1 MQKSFLAKF
10 ASTVAA
16 LALTTG
22 AACAKG
28 KTFAMVQY
36 NQQVSFF
43 TDMTKGA
50 QKAADELGDKLV
62 VFDANNSASAQDNAF
77 DTYIQQKVDGI
88 IIVAVDPDGVMG
100 SVKAADKAGIPVVSA
115 DAALPPGPQK
125 VGITVDNEAAG
136 KQLGGF
142 YVDYVKKNMGG
153 KASLGIVGALNSNLQ
168 LLRQKG
174 FESVTSADPGIKQV
188 GVVDG
193 RNIQDQALA
202 AGENL
207 LTGNPN
213 LDTVYATGEPALIGA
228 IAAAASQGRDKL
240 KIFGWDLSAQAV
252 AAIDAG
258 TVVAVVQQAPDQEG
272 YKAVQALDTI
282 TGGGTVDKTIKVPI
296 EIVTKANVDKYRAAY
311 K

>member
-1 MQKSFLAKF
+1 MRNQHLRRLAG
-10 ASTVAA
+10 TVAA
-16 LALTTG
+16 LALMAG
-22 AACAKG
+22 AAQAKG
-28 KTFAMVQY
+28 KTFALIQY

-43 TDMTKGA
+43 TDITKGA
-50 QKAADELGDKLV
+50 QKAADEEGDKLV

-88 IIVAVDPDGVMG
+88 ILVAVDPDGIMG
-100 SVKAADKAGIPVVSA
+100 SVKAADKAGVPVVSV

-125 VGITVDNEAAG
+125 AGITVDNEAAG
-136 KQLGGF
+136 KEMGAF
-142 YVDYVKKNMGG
+142 YVDYVKKNMDG
-153 KASLGIVGALNSNLQ
+153 KASLGVVGALNSNLQ

-174 FESVTSADPGIKQV
+174 FESVTGADAGITKV

-207 LTGNPN
+207 LTGNPK
-213 LDTVYATGEPALIGA
+213 LDTIYATGEPALIGA
-228 IAAAASQGRDKL
+228 IAAAASQGRDKV
-240 KIFGWDLSAQAV
+240 KIFGWDLSAQAL

-272 YKAVQALDTI
+272 YKAVKALDTL
-282 TGGGTVDKTIKVPI
+282 TSGGKVEATIKVPV

>member
-1 MQKSFLAKF
+1 MQNTLLAKL
-10 ASTVAA
+10 AGTAA
-16 LALTTG
+16 VLALTTG
-22 AACAKG
+22 AAAAKG
-28 KTFAMVQY
+28 KTFALIQY

-43 TDMTKGA
+43 TDITKGA
-50 QKAADELGDKLV
+50 QKAADELGDKVV
-62 VFDANNSASAQDNAF
+62 VFDANNSSSAQDNAF

-88 IIVAVDPDGVMG
+88 IIVAVDPDGIMG
-100 SVKAADKAGIPVVSA
+100 SVKAADKAGIPVASV

-136 KQLGGF
+136 KELGQF
-142 YVDYVKKNMGG
+142 YVDYVKKNLDG
-153 KASLGIVGALNSNLQ
+153 KATLGIVGALNSNLQ

-174 FESVTSADPGIKQV
+174 FEEVTKADAGIKQV

-207 LTGNPN
+207 LTGNPS

-272 YKAVQALDTI
+272 YKAVQALDTL
-282 TGGGTVDKTIKVPI
+282 TSGGTVDKAIKVPV

>member
-1 MQKSFLAKF
+1 MHTQSLRKLVG
-10 ASTVAA
+10 TVAA
-16 LALTTG
+16 LALMTG
-22 AACAKG
+22 VAHAKG
-28 KTFAMVQY
+28 KTFALIQY

-43 TDMTKGA
+43 TDITKGA
-50 QKAADELGDKLV
+50 QKAADEAGDKLV

-88 IIVAVDPDGVMG
+88 ILVAVDPDGIMG
-100 SVKAADKAGIPVVSA
+100 SVKAADKAGVPVVSV

-136 KQLGGF
+136 KEMGAF

-174 FESVTSADPGIKQV
+174 FDSVTSAESGITKV

-207 LTGNPN
+207 LTGNPK
-213 LDTVYATGEPALIGA
+213 LDTIYATGEPALIGA

-272 YKAVQALDTI
+272 YKAVQALDTL
-282 TGGGTVDKTIKVPI
+282 TSGGKVEATIKVPV

>member
-1 MQKSFLAKF
+1 MRNRYIRSLAG
-10 ASTVAA
+10 TVAVLA
-16 LALTTG
+16 LATG
-22 AACAKG
+22 AAAAKG
-28 KTFAMVQY
+28 KTFALIQY

-43 TDMTKGA
+43 TDITKGA
-50 QKAADELGDKLV
+50 QKAADEAGDKLV

-77 DTYIQQKVDGI
+77 DTYVQQKVDGI
-88 IIVAVDPDGVMG
+88 IIVAVDPDGIMG
-100 SVKAADKAGIPVVSA
+100 AVKAADKAGIPVASV

-136 KQLGGF
+136 KQMGEF
-142 YVDYVKKNMGG
+142 YVDYVTKNMGG

-174 FESVTSADPGIKQV
+174 FEAVTGANAGITKV

-207 LTGNPN
+207 LTGTPT
-213 LDTVYATGEPALIGA
+213 LQTVYATGEPALIGA
-228 IAAAASQGRDKL
+228 IAAAASQGRDQL

-272 YKAVQALDTI
+272 YKAVQALDTL
-282 TGGGTVDKTIKVPI
+282 TSGGKIEATIKVPV